1 MRESGVATDA
11 AALVAERRQRAVDRW
26 RLDRGVV
33 LVPAGLMLPITGT
46 DQFHE
51 YHAHPEHRYLAGVG
65 QAGGVLAFDAGDGW
79 TLFVPQPRAAERVW
93 SGDGP
98 SRAAVGEA
106 SGLDRVRPASDLGGW
121 LERRRG
127 EPVAVIGNDDI
138 TLRAA
143 EYGVDSWASL
153 EFATDE
159 EEDERLRAVVAEL
172 RRAKDARELALM
184 REAAD
189 ATHRGHMAGLRKAR
203 AGMSERALQIEIEV
217 EFFRAG
223 AERTAYGSIVG
234 GGPNAATLHFAPTAR
249 EFGEGELILVDAGA
263 EVGGYASDVT
273 RTYPVGARFEGVQRD
288 LYQLVL
294 GVQERGIAGARP
306 GAEYKDLHLAASVE
320 TAQGLV
326 DLGLLRGDAEGLVER
341 DAQALFFPHGLG
353 HMLGLATHD
362 AGGCLEGR
370 APSDRPT
377 LRYLRADLPLQ
388 PGYVVTIE
396 PGVYFIRALLEDA
409 ELRERYRDDVAWER
423 VDELLDFGGIRIE
436 DDVLVG
442 EEGEEVLS
450 AATPKSL
457 AAIEA
462 LRGEALGE

>member
-1 MRESGVATDA
+1 MQASDIAK
-11 AALVAERRQRAVDRW
+11 LVAERRARAAARW
-26 RLDRGVV
+26 DLNRGVV
-33 LVPAGLMLPITGT
+33 LVPAGLMLPIAGT

-65 QAGGVLAFDAGDGW
+65 QAGGVLAFEAGEGW
-79 TLFVPQPRAAERVW
+79 TLFVPQPEAAERVW
-93 SGDGP
+93 TGDGP
-98 SRAAVGEA
+98 SLEAVGEA
-106 SGLDRVRPASDLGGW
+106 SGLHSVLPTSDLGGW
-121 LERRRG
+121 LEERRG
-127 EPVAVIGNDDI
+127 EPVAVIGNDDL
-138 TLRAA
+138 TLRPA
-143 EYGVDSWASL
+143 EYGIESWASL

-159 EEDERLRAVVAEL
+159 EESERLRTVVAEL
-172 RRAKDARELALM
+172 RRAKDPRELALM

-234 GGPNAATLHFAPTAR
+234 GGPNAATLHFSPTDR
-249 EFGEGELILVDAGA
+249 LFGEGELILVDAGA

-273 RTYPVGARFEGVQRD
+273 RTYPVGKRFEGVQRD
-288 LYQLVL
+288 LYALVL
-294 GVQERGIAGARP
+294 GVQERAIEGTRP
-306 GAEYKDLHLAASVE
+306 GTEYKDLHLAASVE
-320 TAQGLV
+320 IARGLV
-326 DLGLLRGDAEGLVER
+326 DLGLLRGEPESLVER

-370 APSDRPT
+370 APGERPT

-396 PGVYFIRALLEDA
+396 PGIYFIRALLEDPD
-409 ELRERYRDDVAWER
+409 LRARYRDEVAWER
-423 VDELLDFGGIRIE
+423 VDGMLEFGGIRVE
-436 DDVLVG
+436 DDVLVT
-442 EEGEEVLS
+442 EEGPEVLS
-450 AATPKSL
+450 AATPKAL
-457 AAIEA
+457 EAIEA
-462 LRGEALGE
+462 LRAEGLQA